1 MTTDA
6 APEREVRAFKTQ
18 AAFEAWLA
26 KHHAKTDG
34 IWVRYYKKGSGKA
47 TVTYAEALEVA
58 LCYGWIDGQRKS
70 LDSES
75 FTQLYTPRRKRSLWS
90 KTNKGH
96 VARLIESGRMQPAG
110 LAEVERAKAD
120 GRWDQAY
127 GNAKD
132 IEIPADFLRA
142 LAKDKKAKA
151 FFATLNK
158 ANTYAIA
165 WRLATAKK
173 PETRAR
179 RMAVIL
185 AWLAAGEPPHPQT
198 AVRKKKSAAPVEK
211 RPRRTTNR

>member
-1 MTTDA
+1 MPTA
-6 APEREVRAFKTQ
+6 ERPTKPFKSQ
-18 AAFEAWLA
+18 AAFDAWLA
-26 KHHAKTDG
+26 KHHAKADG
-34 IWVRYYKKGSGKA
+34 IWLQYFKKASGRL
-47 TVTYAEALEVA
+47 TITYAEALDVA

-70 LDSES
+70 LDAES
-75 FTQLYTPRRKRSLWS
+75 FLQLYTPRRKRSLWS
-90 KTNKGH
+90 KINKGH

-132 IEIPADFLRA
+132 IAIPADFLRA
-142 LAKDKKAKA
+142 LAKNKKARA

-179 RMAVIL
+179 RMAVM
-185 AWLAAGEPPHPQT
+185 PT
-198 AVRKKKSAAPVEK
+198 
-211 RPRRTTNR
+211 

>member
-1 MTTDA
+1 VPTA
-6 APEREVRAFKTQ
+6 ERATKPFKTQ

-26 KHHAKTDG
+26 KHHADTDG
-34 IWVRYYKKGSGKA
+34 LWVRFYKKASGVP
-47 TVTYAEALEVA
+47 TITYAEALEVA

-70 LDSES
+70 LDAES
-75 FTQLYTPRRKRSLWS
+75 FIQLYTPRRKRSLWS
-90 KTNKGH
+90 KINKGH

-110 LAEVERAKAD
+110 LAEIERAKAD

-132 IEIPADFLRA
+132 IEMPADFLRA
-142 LAKDKKAKA
+142 LAKDKEAKA

-158 ANTYAIA
+158 ANIYAIA

-179 RMAVIL
+179 RMAAIL

-198 AVRKKKSAAPVEK
+198 AVREKKSAATVEK
-211 RPRRTTNR
+211 RLRRTTNR

>member
-1 MTTDA
+1 MTKAA
-6 APEREVRAFKTQ
+6 APQREVRAFKTQ

-34 IWVRYYKKGSGKA
+34 IWVRFYKKASGKP

-58 LCYGWIDGQRKS
+58 LCFGWIDGQRKS
-70 LDSES
+70 LDEES
-75 FTQLYTPRRKRSLWS
+75 FLQLYTPRRKRSLWS
-90 KTNKGH
+90 KINKGH
-96 VARLIESGRMQPAG
+96 VARLTEAGRMQPAG

-120 GRWDQAY
+120 GRWDEAY

-142 LAKDKKAKA
+142 LAKDRQAKA
-151 FFATLNK
+151 FFASLNK
-158 ANTYAIA
+158 ANRYSIV

-179 RMAVIL
+179 RMAAIL
-185 AWLAAGEPPHPQT
+185 AWLAAGEPPHPQ
-198 AVRKKKSAAPVEK
+198 AAAPKKKSAKVAAR
-211 RPRRTTNR
+211 RPRRMT

>member
-1 MTTDA
+1 MAA
-6 APEREVRAFKTQ
+6 APQREVRAFKTQ

-26 KHHAKTDG
+26 KHHAKTDS
-34 IWVRYYKKGSGKA
+34 IWLRYFKKASGKP
-47 TVTYAEALEVA
+47 TVTYAEALDVA

-70 LDSES
+70 LDEES
-75 FTQLYTPRRKRSLWS
+75 FVQLYTPRRKRSLWS
-90 KTNKGH
+90 KINKGH
-96 VARLIESGRMQPAG
+96 VACLIESGRMQPAG

-142 LAKDKKAKA
+142 LAQDKKAKA
-151 FFATLNK
+151 FFATLNRT
-158 ANTYAIA
+158 NTYAIA

-173 PETRAR
+173 AETRAR
-179 RMAVIL
+179 RMAAIL
-185 AWLAAGEPPHPQT
+185 AWLAAGKPPHPQ
-198 AVRKKKSAAPVEK
+198 AEPRKKKAEKVVEK